1 MINEA
6 ERFDI
11 NHPELCPMLRW
22 KQMFYE
28 APRDREVPRSNDAHF
43 WCVFTQSC
51 LGPDGKLAVP
61 GECTS
66 AERRCY
72 GTGKA

>member
-6 ERFDI
+6 ERFNI
-11 NHPELCPMLRW
+11 HHPQLCPMLRW

-28 APRDREVPRSNDAHF
+28 APRDPEVPRSNDGHF

-51 LGPDGKLAVP
+51 LGPDGQLAVP

-66 AERRCY
+66 ADRKCY

>member
-6 ERFDI
+6 EQFNV

-22 KQMFYE
+22 KQMFYD
-28 APRDREVPRSNDAHF
+28 APRDPEVPRSNDAHF
-43 WCVFTQSC
+43 WCVYTQSC

-66 AERRCY
+66 SNRRCY
-72 GTGKA
+72 GTGKV

>member
-6 ERFDI
+6 EQFNV

-22 KQMFYE
+22 KQMFYD
-28 APRDREVPRSNDAHF
+28 APRDPEVPRSNDAHF
-43 WCVFTQSC
+43 WCVYTQSC

-61 GECTS
+61 GECIS
-66 AERRCY
+66 PDRRCY
-72 GTGKA
+72 GTGKV